1 MSQGQCHQFSVTS
14 RPGGDLLMTSGL
26 SHLPLAGE
34 DFHIWETAPDCL
46 LVTTIRVLREEL
58 KLKLATAL
66 GVLLGYDL
74 LFLHP
79 REWGSEHLQ
88 MEPRSTEP
96 RWNVVVLFQRNDY
109 VSTRNLNPVNEKKL
123 IGPSN
128 KSEKENENPP
138 NSLRSVLSCDRS
150 VTAYLLSW

>member
-1 MSQGQCHQFSVTS
+1 
-14 RPGGDLLMTSGL
+14 MTSGL

-66 GVLLGYDL
+66 RVLLGYDL

-96 RWNVVVLFQRNDY
+96 R
-109 VSTRNLNPVNEKKL
+109 
-123 IGPSN
+123 
-128 KSEKENENPP
+128 
-138 NSLRSVLSCDRS
+138 
-150 VTAYLLSW
+150 

>member
-1 MSQGQCHQFSVTS
+1 MA
-14 RPGGDLLMTSGL
+14 SGL

-34 DFHIWETAPDCL
+34 DFHIWETTPDCL

-79 REWGSEHLQ
+79 REWGSEHC
-88 MEPRSTEP
+88 
-96 RWNVVVLFQRNDY
+96 RWNLAALSPVRMSLFYSRGM
-109 VSTRNLNPVNEKKL
+109 
-123 IGPSN
+123 IM
-128 KSEKENENPP
+128 
-138 NSLRSVLSCDRS
+138 SLPEI
-150 VTAYLLSW
+150 